1 MTIIHRSTLATLAD
15 CIDVKLVDSTL
26 DDHVVLLTV
35 VPRHMDSYSFMSWI
49 QSIISY
55 IDKAFLNR
63 WFVVELQWWQ
73 NGVHCSSSG
82 RKGGA
87 IKRMLFDLPGG
98 TIPVPDTRQFVH
110 VNTMYKHL
118 GSQSSYRF
126 TMDVEVDHRVNLADT
141 AMGPLS

>member
-1 MTIIHRSTLATLAD
+1 MRTLLITTSWPNYNTCFFNTWFTVHGTDMIAATSKGTRPGDPLADLLFAVSQTLILTDIEGCLHSIGALLPIPVPEHPILATLAD

-63 WFVVELQWWQ
+63 
-73 NGVHCSSSG
+73 
-82 RKGGA
+82 
-87 IKRMLFDLPGG
+87 
-98 TIPVPDTRQFVH
+98 
-110 VNTMYKHL
+110 
-118 GSQSSYRF
+118 
-126 TMDVEVDHRVNLADT
+126 
-141 AMGPLS
+141 